1 MSKQSSL
8 RKPKLPVLHRLIP
21 DMPSEAYHGT
31 EGTWS
36 SSQLKLVIEDE
47 EEFIGTY
54 ITKKIAKKSSASFAS
69 GTALHTKILE
79 PHLFDK
85 EIILF
90 KGRKWGDK
98 YEAFLKKNKGKTVI
112 NPRELTEVKTMAKAI
127 NACKTSM
134 KYLEGKREISLFIRL
149 VVMNGK
155 IYAPYYGKIL
165 TNNGWEKTKT
175 KEKDITGVEFI
186 VKVRADN
193 LSDDDFISDVKST
206 SGSAVKKSSVQSSIS
221 KYKYDLSAAF
231 YLDLFSL
238 ANPEIKR
245 FIWVFATKSKELAA
259 PWEGTKKQILIGR
272 RKWMTALLRM
282 AQLKKQDWK
291 VKSYLRKVEPLAH
304 ELTWLDD
311 EESDADLL

>member
-21 DMPSEAYHGT
+21 DMPSEAYHGV

-54 ITKKIAKKSSASFAS
+54 ITKKIGKKSSAAFAS
-69 GTALHTKILE
+69 GTGLHTKILE
-79 PHLFDK
+79 PHLFEK
-85 EIILF
+85 EVVLF

-98 YEAFLKKNKGKTVI
+98 FNLFAKKNVGRTIITPK
-112 NPRELTEVKTMAKAI
+112 ELTEINTMAKAI
-127 NACKTSM
+127 GACKTSK

-149 VVMNGK
+149 VVSNGK
-155 IYAPYYGKIL
+155 IYAPHYGKVM
-165 TNNGWEKTKT
+165 TRNGWESAKCKNI
-175 KEKDITGVEFI
+175 EGVEFI
-186 VKVRADN
+186 VKTRADN
-193 LSDDDFISDVKST
+193 LSDSDFISDLKST
-206 SGSAVKKSSVQSSIS
+206 SGAATKKSSIQGSIS

-238 ANPEIKR
+238 ERPKITR
-245 FIWVFATKSKELAA
+245 FIWVFASKNKELAA
-259 PWEGTKKQILIGR
+259 PWEGTRKQILIGR

-291 VKSYLRKVEPLAH
+291 IKSYLRKVEPLAH

-311 EESDADLL
+311 EESDANLL